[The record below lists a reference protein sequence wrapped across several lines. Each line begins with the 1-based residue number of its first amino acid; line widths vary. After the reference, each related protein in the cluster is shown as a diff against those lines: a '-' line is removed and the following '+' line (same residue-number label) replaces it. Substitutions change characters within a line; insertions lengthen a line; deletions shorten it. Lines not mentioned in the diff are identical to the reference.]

1 MAPMLVLVTPHPAVA
16 DAQRRRLLH
25 AHPRVT
31 VELVDTREAFEARL
45 PQADGVVTSFAVPD
59 GLLAR
64 LPRLRWVHVMSAGV
78 ERMLTPE
85 LAAAERVALTASKGP
100 MGPLMAEH
108 AVALMLALARNL
120 PGFQRDQAEHRW
132 RRMMA
137 EGRHVVELVGKT
149 IAVLGVGEV
158 GGRVARICRV
168 GLGMRV
174 LGMARTRRDNP
185 HVDRYFEPAELHAAL
200 AEADVVSLSMPVTA
214 ATHRILDRAALAA
227 MRPTAYL
234 INVARGQLVDEAAL
248 IDALRAGRIAGA
260 GLDAVAAEPLAPD
273 SPLWDLPNVIITPH
287 TSAVTD
293 RLGDHFVDFWAENIR
308 RFAEGQRLLGEVDR
322 QAGY

>member
-1 MAPMLVLVTPHPAVA
+1 VLVLVTPHPAVSQT
-16 DAQRRRLLH
+16 QRRRLLD

-45 PQADGVVTSFAVPD
+45 PEADGAVTSFGIPD
-59 GLLAR
+59 GLLASAR
-64 LPRLRWVHVMSAGV
+64 KLRWVHAMSAGV

-85 LAAAERVALTASKGP
+85 LAAAEHIALTASKGP
-100 MGPLMAEH
+100 MGQLMAEH
-108 AVALMLALARNL
+108 VVALMLALARNL

-137 EGRHVVELVGKT
+137 DGRHVVELVGKT
-149 IAVLGVGEV
+149 IAILGVGEV
-158 GGRVARICRV
+158 GGHVARICRV

-185 HVDRYFEPAELHAAL
+185 HVDSYFEPAELHAAL

-214 ATHRILDRAALAA
+214 ATHHIIDRAALAA
-227 MRPTAYL
+227 MKPTAYL

-248 IDALRAGRIAGA
+248 IAALRAGQIAGA
-260 GLDAVAAEPLAPD
+260 GLDAFAAEPLAAD
-273 SPLWDLPNVIITPH
+273 SPLWELPNVVITPH

-293 RLGDHFVDFWAENIR
+293 RLGDHFVGFWADNIR
-308 RFAEGQRLLGEVDR
+308 RFAEGQPLLGVVDR